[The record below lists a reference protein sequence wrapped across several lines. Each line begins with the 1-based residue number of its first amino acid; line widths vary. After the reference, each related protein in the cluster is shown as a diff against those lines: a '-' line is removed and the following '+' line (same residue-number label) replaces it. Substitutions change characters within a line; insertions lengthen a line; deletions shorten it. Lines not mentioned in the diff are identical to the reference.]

1 MPVVTTSPSQTGSV
15 RRLCN
20 ARTGCNQGTGLRAA
34 CRTEWVMQ
42 DVIMLALGLGFFA
55 LSVGYAM
62 ACERL

>member
-1 MPVVTTSPSQTGSV
+1 MST
-15 RRLCN
+15 RRLCE
-20 ARTGCNQGTGLRAA
+20 ATTVNQGTGLRAG
-34 CRTEWVMQ
+34 CRMEWMMQ